1 MATSVT
7 TNIAREKLIKA
18 RAGVSPLP
26 RCKYIA
32 LGNGGVN
39 LGNVTECYSEQ
50 TRLNNELIRKE
61 IAGYN
66 IKKFNECEYFC
77 IIEENELENE
87 TISEIALIDED
98 GDIVAIRNFGEKF
111 KDPDMQMRF
120 FITDV
125 F

>member
-18 RAGVSPLP
+18 SAGVSPLP
-26 RCKYIA
+26 KCKYIA
-32 LGNGGVN
+32 LGNCRVN
-39 LGNVTECYSEQ
+39 LGDVIECYPEQ
-50 TRLNNELIRKE
+50 TRLNNELTRKE

-66 IKKFNECEYFC
+66 ITKFNECEYFC
-77 IIEENELENE
+77 VIEENELENE

-111 KDPDMQMRF
+111 KDPDMQLRF

>member
-18 RAGVSPLP
+18 RAGVSLLP
-26 RCKYIA
+26 KCKYIA

-39 LGNVTECYSEQ
+39 LGNVVECYPEQ

-77 IIEENELENE
+77 VIEENELENE
-87 TISEIALIDED
+87 NISEIALIDED
-98 GDIVAIRNFGEKF
+98 GDIVAIRNFGTKF